1 MMLIPYEDTRLHL
14 PQHIAFIM
22 DGNGRWAQQRG
33 MQRTNGHQAATRN
46 LLEIVCG
53 CAEQGIHY
61 LTLYTFSTENWRRP
75 ETEVRGMFDVMT
87 DFLERETI
95 TLHHNGIRL
104 QHIGQ
109 LDAIDERLQ
118 ARARAAIDLTANNDR
133 LILTVA
139 FNYGGRA
146 DITAA
151 VRKIIERRLES
162 GQIDEQLFTSYLST
176 AELPDPDLIIR
187 TSGEQRLSNFLL
199 WESAY
204 STCWTTPV
212 LWPDFRLA
220 HLQEALDAYAASL
233 HNHDRTEDDH
243 FFLDLCPQAA

>member
-1 MMLIPYEDTRLHL
+1 MMLIPEGGTRLYL

-33 MQRTNGHQAATRN
+33 MQRTKGHQAATNN
-46 LLEIVCG
+46 LLEIVQG
-53 CAEQGIHY
+53 CADMGIRY

-75 ETEVRGMFDVMT
+75 ESEVRGMFSVMA

-95 TLHHNGIRL
+95 TLHNSGIRL

-118 ARARAAIDLTANNDR
+118 AQARAAIDLTKNNDR

-151 VRKIIERRLES
+151 VRKIIERRLDS

-176 AELPDPDLIIR
+176 ADLPDPDLIIR

-212 LWPDFRLA
+212 LWPDFRLT
-220 HLQEALDAYAASL
+220 HLHQSLEAYAASL
-233 HNHDRTEDDH
+233 QNHDMAEDDF
-243 FFLDLCPQAA
+243 FFLNMRPQAA

>member
-1 MMLIPYEDTRLHL
+1 MLTPHEDTRLYL

-33 MQRTNGHQAATRN
+33 MHRTNGHQAATHN

-53 CAEQGIHY
+53 CAELGVRY

-75 ETEVRGMFDVMT
+75 KAEVRGMFNVMA
-87 DFLERETI
+87 DFLERETV
-95 TLHHNGIRL
+95 TLHKHGIRL

-118 ARARAAIDLTANNDR
+118 EKARTAIDLTKHNNR

-151 VRKIIERRLES
+151 VRKIIERHLES

-176 AELPDPDLIIR
+176 ADLPDPDLIIR

-212 LWPDFRLA
+212 LWPDFRLP
-220 HLQEALDAYAASL
+220 HLQQALDAYAASL
-233 HNHDRTEDDH
+233 HNRDPAEDDG
-243 FFLDLCPQAA
+243 FLRELRPRAA